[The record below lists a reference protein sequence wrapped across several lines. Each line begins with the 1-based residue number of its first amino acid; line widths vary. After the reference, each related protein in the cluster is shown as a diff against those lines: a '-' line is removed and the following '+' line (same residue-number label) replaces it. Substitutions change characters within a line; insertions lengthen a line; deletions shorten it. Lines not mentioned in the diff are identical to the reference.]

1 MCPRR
6 SVLVAKNTQDCY
18 FAGKC
23 DSKFACAHEIAV
35 GESLCNVIVAN
46 GPKRK
51 GHIQQT
57 GRTRDLL
64 QRHSGVDRNCGV
76 DVRNGEPEQPRGEAW
91 DRAEERL
98 LLYLRVLH
106 VPVIQRMKLA
116 REALQRAA
124 AKSTANRG
132 KHPVASAMQNLRVMI
147 AERNLSP
154 SWDGA
159 RQGQGGGEQV
169 RGEKPSPQGVP
180 GRADEGA
187 PPQNLSEPADVL
199 PAAPPVQRSAMV
211 PGSIDRSPW
220 RSFFSR
226 RLRRSR
232 RKR

>member
-1 MCPRR
+1 M
-6 SVLVAKNTQDCY
+6 LVAKNTRDCY
-18 FAGKC
+18 FAEEC

-35 GESLCNVIVAN
+35 GESLCTVIVAN
-46 GPKRK
+46 RPKRK

-57 GRTRDLL
+57 GKIRDLL

-124 AKSTANRG
+124 AKDPAGRG

-154 SWDGA
+154 SRDVA
-159 RQGQGGGEQV
+159 RQGQAGGEQV
-169 RGEKPSPQGVP
+169 RGKKPSPQSVS
-180 GRADEGA
+180 GRTDESA
-187 PPQNLSEPADVL
+187 LPQNLSEPADVL

-220 RSFFSR
+220 RSFFFG
-226 RLRRSR
+226 RLRRSCR
-232 RKR
+232 NR